1 MKKFFKKL
9 HLWLS
14 VPFGIVITLIC
25 FSGATL
31 VFEDD
36 ITEALNPQIYKV
48 EAKAGAQPMKP
59 SEIVKRVKAQVPDT
73 LVLSSISIPAAK
85 DEPYMVGFDNVRRRQ
100 LSVNQYTGEVQGWT
114 PQYPFFRTML
124 KLHRWLLDPP
134 EKKGAG
140 SVGKY
145 VVGVSTLMFVFVLV
159 SGVVIWWPRR
169 SKQLKD
175 RLTFPLNKGWW
186 RLWYGSHLALGIYA
200 TVFLLLMALTGLTW
214 SFGWYRTAAYSLFG
228 ADMGKGKKDM
238 PKGMDGKAGG
248 HGRKDGRNHKE
259 GGKPSGQGHDGEEK
273 PAVNTLAWDNALA
286 QLESKYASF
295 ASIQLKADEA
305 TVIKSNG
312 GVTRKSDNAKF
323 DPSNGAIEKVETS
336 DKAPRQRVLKGAFYS
351 FHTGRWGG
359 LFTQILYFLSALIG
373 ALLPVTGYY
382 LWIKRITRKRRR

>member
-1 MKKFFKKL
+1 MKKFFKKI

-36 ITEALNPQIYKV
+36 IIEALNPQIYKV
-48 EAKAGAQPMKP
+48 EATAGAHPMKP

-85 DEPYMVGFDNVRRRQ
+85 DEPYMVSFDNMRRRQ
-100 LSVNQYTGEVQGWT
+100 LSVNQYTGKVLGWT

-134 EKKGAG
+134 AKKGAG

-145 VVGVSTLMFVFVLV
+145 IVGVSTLMFVIVLI

-169 SKQLKD
+169 RKQLKE

-200 TVFLLLMALTGLTW
+200 TVFLLFMALTGLTW
-214 SFGWYRTAAYSLFG
+214 SFGWYRTAAYTLFG
-228 ADMGKGKKDM
+228 ADMNKKEM
-238 PKGMDGKAGG
+238 HKGM
-248 HGRKDGRNHKE
+248 
-259 GGKPSGQGHDGEEK
+259 GGKPEGHGKNGRKHHKDVKRSSEHGQDGEEE
-273 PAVNTLAWDNALA
+273 PAVNTIAWDKVLA
-286 QLESKYASF
+286 QLGHKYASYV
-295 ASIQLKADEA
+295 SIQLKADEA

-312 GVTRKSDNAKF
+312 GITRQSDNAEF
-323 DPSNGAIEKVETS
+323 DPSSGAIKKIETS
-336 DKAPRQRVLKGAFYS
+336 DKTPRQKVLKGVFYS

-359 LFTQILYFLSALIG
+359 VVTQILYFLSALIG
-373 ALLPVTGYY
+373 VLLPTTGYY
-382 LWIKRITRKRRR
+382 LWIKRITRKRRK